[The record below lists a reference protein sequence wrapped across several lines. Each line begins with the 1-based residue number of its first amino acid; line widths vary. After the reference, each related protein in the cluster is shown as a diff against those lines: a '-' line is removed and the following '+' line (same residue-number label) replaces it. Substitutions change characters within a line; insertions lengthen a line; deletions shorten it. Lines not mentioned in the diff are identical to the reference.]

1 VTYRSFVD
9 QFHAHR
15 STSPNQCVQLGINQ
29 RLAEL
34 PDPSLAAGESRV
46 RTAQHLLRELE
57 HIPTAALGFDDRLD
71 LDLAQL
77 MLDAEIFDQRY
88 QFNERNT
95 ARQLPRAGDDIGDGI
110 FMLSV
115 SDPRPPGERLSDIT
129 GRIEQIPAFLS
140 EMLARLDHP
149 VRRWVQ
155 MDLDKVRE
163 LPTLLSN
170 MQAWAEAEAWPDLE
184 RLKRAH
190 LSAREAL
197 AAYCQALGGLPSV
210 PGLHVGTAT
219 AERIVQLRGIEQSLD
234 QLHAM
239 ARKFLNETQREIED
253 LRARLVR
260 KYSLKE
266 DTSRAELQQFLNL
279 RFRVPVTNGDFDQIL
294 DRYRSEHEKLLCFIR
309 ERSLFPLPA
318 DHALQIL
325 ATPGFMRPS
334 IPAGA
339 MTPPAPFR
347 NGTPTS
353 LIFLTLSEELL
364 DEHTEL
370 SIPIMMVHEGVPGHH
385 LQLASAS
392 KHPSVIRRHVMAND
406 HAEGWTTLLE
416 DYMLDVGYLSELADE
431 ARFCAKRDLCRI
443 GARVAIDLYFMTGE
457 RDYLD
462 VGMGTDRQQTDPFE
476 AAGELLRTVTGF
488 TPARVQAEL
497 NWYSV
502 ERAYPLSYLTGN
514 QLASRLRADLRAAQA
529 GRSSPE
535 QTDRLFFERY
545 LKAGNMPLSFLRR
558 VFQHDGLLRS

>member
-15 STSPNQCVQLGINQ
+15 STNPNQCVQLGVSQ
-29 RLAEL
+29 RLDEL

-57 HIPTAALGFDDRLD
+57 HIPTALLEFDDRLD

-77 MLDAEIFDQRY
+77 LLDAEIFDQRY

-95 ARQLPRAGDDIGDGI
+95 ARQQPRAGDEIGDGI

-115 SDPRPPGERLSDIT
+115 ADPRPAGERLSDIT
-129 GRIEQIPAFLS
+129 GRIEEIPNYLS
-140 EMLARLDHP
+140 ALLVRLERP
-149 VRRWVQ
+149 VQRWVQ
-155 MDLDKVRE
+155 IDLEKVRE
-163 LPTLLSN
+163 LPTLLGN
-170 MQAWAEAEAWPDLE
+170 MQSWAEAEGWPDLD
-184 RLKRAH
+184 RLRRAN
-190 LSAREAL
+190 SAAREAL
-197 AAYCQALGGLPSV
+197 AGYAHGLEALPTTQAF
-210 PGLHVGTAT
+210 HVGTAT
-219 AERIVQLRGIEQSLD
+219 AERIIQLRGIEQSPD
-234 QLHAM
+234 QLHAI
-239 ARKFLNETQREIED
+239 ARKFLSETQAEIEA

-260 KYSLKE
+260 KYSLRE
-266 DTSRAELQQFLNL
+266 DTSRTELHQFLNQ
-279 RFRVPVTNGDFDQIL
+279 RFRVQISDGNFGQVL
-294 DRYRSEHEKLLCFIR
+294 DRYRSEHERLLGFIR
-309 ERSLFPLPA
+309 ERDLFPLPE

-339 MTPPAPFR
+339 MAPPAPFR
-347 NGTPTS
+347 KGTPTS

-392 KHPSVIRRHVMAND
+392 KHPSTIRRHVMAND

-416 DYMLDVGYLSELADE
+416 DYMLDRGYLSDLADE

-457 RDYLD
+457 RDYLE
-462 VGMGTDRQQTDPFE
+462 VGVASSSRHADPFA
-476 AAGELLRTVTGF
+476 AAGELLQNVTGF

-497 NWYSV
+497 NWYSL
-502 ERAYPLSYLTGN
+502 ERGYPLSYLTGYH
-514 QLASRLRADLRAAQA
+514 LVSRLRADLHAAQLA
-529 GRSSPE
+529 RRSAE

-545 LKAGNMPLSFLRR
+545 LKSGNMPLSFLRR
-558 VFQHDGLLRS
+558 VFQHDGLLER